1 MKRATA
7 SPARL
12 AAALPARLIAPHL
25 LLLALLLPV
34 AGAVAPI
41 AGAAEPLATPAAATT
56 ARAAEPPAAPPP
68 AATARATE
76 PPAAP
81 AATAVQPSTPHQ
93 DDVPP
98 NMATYYV
105 ALLRRGPSWTSTM
118 TPEVQKALDGHMAN
132 IRRLAAAGKLLV
144 AGPFLEQSG
153 PGTLAGL
160 FVLQAGS
167 VAEAQQLVASDPAVQ
182 AGRFVAEVLPWLGPK
197 SLQNLNAA
205 PPHR

>member
-1 MKRATA
+1 MKRATVP
-7 SPARL
+7 PARL
-12 AAALPARLIAPHL
+12 AAALPARLVGPPF

-41 AGAAEPLATPAAATT
+41 AGAAEPPAKPAAVATAAAEPSPAPAPATT
-56 ARAAEPPAAPPP
+56 AAAG
-68 AATARATE
+68 

-105 ALLRRGPSWTSTM
+105 ALLRRGPSWTPTM
-118 TPEVQKALDGHMAN
+118 TPEVQKALEGHMAN

-153 PGTLAGL
+153 PGSPAGL
-160 FVLQAGS
+160 FVLQAS
-167 VAEAQQLVASDPAVQ
+167 SIAEAQRLVATDPAVQ
-182 AGRFVAEVLPWLGPK
+182 AGRFIAEVLPWLGPK

-205 PPHR
+205 PPVR